1 MKSFRGSMPKIQIYT
16 KSYCPYCD
24 RAKALFKNK
33 GVTFEEISVESD
45 PELYSQLK
53 QKTGMMTVPQIFIN
67 DELIGGYTDL
77 AELDQKGL
85 LDPKLNP

>member
-1 MKSFRGSMPKIQIYT
+1 MAHVQIYT

-33 GVTFEEISVESD
+33 GVSYEEISVESD
-45 PELYSQLK
+45 PEMYTQLK

-67 DELIGGYTDL
+67 DELIGGFTDL
-77 AELDQKGL
+77 AALDQKGL
-85 LDPKLNP
+85 LDAKLK

>member
-1 MKSFRGSMPKIQIYT
+1 MAHIQIYT

-33 GVTFEEISVESD
+33 GVSYEEISVESD
-45 PELYSQLK
+45 PEMYMQLK

-77 AELDQKGL
+77 AALDQKGL
-85 LDPKLNP
+85 LDPKLK